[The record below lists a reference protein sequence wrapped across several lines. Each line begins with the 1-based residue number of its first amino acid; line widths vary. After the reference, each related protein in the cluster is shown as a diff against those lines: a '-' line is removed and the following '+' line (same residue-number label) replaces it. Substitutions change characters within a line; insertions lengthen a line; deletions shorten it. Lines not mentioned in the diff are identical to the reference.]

1 MRNYH
6 DVVFN
11 GKGIVSFC
19 AALVVSGVLFIP
31 VKDMAQNITMND
43 GGSSATLN
51 LGGGTGNVGMN
62 SWSVGGLNQLNQQ
75 WFWYSINGVVP
86 QTIDNI
92 SAASVLTANGV
103 DGINAVQSTYANSQ
117 LEVSITYVLSGNGV
131 GSGSADLME
140 YISLL
145 NTSASQTFN
154 LNFYQY
160 SDFNLLG
167 GASDTVNISGGPS
180 AYTGAL
186 QTTGTGGTGIA
197 ELIDAPDA
205 NFAEANYANAGVS
218 STLYKLNN
226 DANLMLNDNQNAG
239 PGDVTWALQ
248 WGATLNPGDMLNIT
262 KDKGLSIQIVP
273 EPSTVAL
280 IALGVS
286 ALGLTLRRK
295 IA

>member
-11 GKGIVSFC
+11 GKGIVSCC

-167 GASDTVNISGGPS
+167 GASDTVNISGGPG

-248 WGATLNPGDMLNIT
+248 WGATLNPGDVLNIT

>member
-1 MRNYH
+1 
-6 DVVFN
+6 
-11 GKGIVSFC
+11 
-19 AALVVSGVLFIP
+19 
-31 VKDMAQNITMND
+31 
-43 GGSSATLN
+43 
-51 LGGGTGNVGMN
+51 
-62 SWSVGGLNQLNQQ
+62 
-75 WFWYSINGVVP
+75 
-86 QTIDNI
+86 
-92 SAASVLTANGV
+92 
-103 DGINAVQSTYANSQ
+103 
-117 LEVSITYVLSGNGV
+117 VSITYVLSGNGV

-167 GASDTVNISGGPS
+167 GASDTVNISGGPG